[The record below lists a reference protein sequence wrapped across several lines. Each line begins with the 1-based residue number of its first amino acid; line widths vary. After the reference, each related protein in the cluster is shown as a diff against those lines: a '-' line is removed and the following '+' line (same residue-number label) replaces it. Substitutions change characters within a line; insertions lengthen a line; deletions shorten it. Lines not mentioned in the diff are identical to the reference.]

1 MTAPLAVDIDGTLT
15 GPERAL
21 DPRALA
27 ALGEWAGPVVI
38 ATGKALP
45 YPVAL
50 CEFAGRPVAVV
61 AENGGVV
68 CIGEDAAADGEGEL
82 VVEGDREAA
91 QAVADDYTDAGAG
104 RDLGWGAL
112 DIVNRWR
119 ETEVAVSRAS
129 PVEPLRELAAERG
142 LDVVDTG
149 FAYHVKSPAVDK
161 GRALRTAAD
170 RLGLEGEDFVA
181 IGDSEND
188 AAAFQAAGRSF
199 AVANADATAKRAA
212 DSVTEA
218 AYSEGFL
225 EALAGVEGER

>member
-1 MTAPLAVDIDGTLT
+1 MTAPLAVDVDGTLT

-91 QAVADDYTDAGAG
+91 QAVADAYADAGH
-104 RDLGWGAL
+104 DLGWGAL

-119 ETEVAVSRAS
+119 ETEVAVSRDA

-170 RLGLEGEDFVA
+170 RLGLEGQEFVA

-188 AAAFQAAGRSF
+188 AAAFRVAGRSF

-212 DSVTEA
+212 DSVTDA

-225 EALAGVEGER
+225 EALAAVEGG